1 MNYHD
6 YQLIKTLE
14 KMAEDCGFEIR
25 RSSYGSEHISLMT
38 QDKDTALPVYAR
50 NIALFTGTIEES
62 VCFLQGWYKQR
73 EYLTVLLKLKNDRI
87 KEAEQKLVDKYESD
101 RVMSALKTGKDI
113 GWMTPVHDDPNHAT
127 F

>member
-14 KMAEDCGFEIR
+14 RMAEDCGFEIR

-38 QDKDTALPVYAR
+38 QEKATALPVYAR
-50 NIALFTGTIEES
+50 NIALFTGTVEES

-73 EYLTVLLKLKNDRI
+73 EYLTVLLKLKTDRI
-87 KEAEQKLVDKYESD
+87 KDAEQKLVEKYESD
-101 RVMSALKTGKDI
+101 RVISALKTGRDI
-113 GWMTPVHDDPNHAT
+113 GWMTPEKDDPNHSP

>member
-1 MNYHD
+1 MNYTN

-38 QDKDTALPVYAR
+38 QDKETALPVYAR
-50 NIALFTGTIEES
+50 NIALFNGTVEEC

-73 EYLTVLLKLKNDRI
+73 EYLTVLLKFKPDRI
-87 KEAEQKLVDKYESD
+87 KDAEQKLVEKYESD
-101 RVMSALKTGKDI
+101 RVMTALKTGKDI
-113 GWMTPVHDDPNHAT
+113 GFMKVVSEDT
-127 F
+127 

>member
-14 KMAEDCGFEIR
+14 KMAKDCGFEIR
-25 RSSYGSEHISLMT
+25 RSSYGGDHISLMT
-38 QDKDTALPVYAR
+38 QDKATALPVYAR

-73 EYLTVLLKLKNDRI
+73 EYLSVLLKLKPDRI
-87 KEAEQKLVDKYESD
+87 MEAEQKLVDKYESD

-113 GWMTPVHDDPNHAT
+113 GWMTPATDDPNHAT

>member
-1 MNYHD
+1 MNYTN
-6 YQLIKTLE
+6 YQLVKTLE
-14 KMAEDCGFEIR
+14 KMAEDCGFKIS

-50 NIALFTGTIEES
+50 NIALFTGTVEES

-73 EYLTVLLKLKNDRI
+73 EYLTVLLKLKTDRI
-87 KEAEQKLVDKYESD
+87 KDAEQKLVDKYESD

-113 GWMTPVHDDPNHAT
+113 GWMTPEKDDPNHAP

>member
-1 MNYHD
+1 MNYTN
-6 YQLIKTLE
+6 YQLVKTLE
-14 KMAEDCGFEIR
+14 KMAEDCGFEIH

-50 NIALFTGTIEES
+50 NIALFNGTVEES

-73 EYLTVLLKLKNDRI
+73 EYLSVLLKLKPDRI
-87 KEAEQKLVDKYESD
+87 KEAEQKLIDKYESD
-101 RVMSALKTGKDI
+101 RVISALKTGKDI
-113 GWMTPVHDDPNHAT
+113 GWMTPAKDDPNHAP

>member
-1 MNYHD
+1 MNYHN
-6 YQLIKTLE
+6 YQLVKTLE

-25 RSSYGSEHISLMT
+25 RSSYGGEHISLMT
-38 QDKDTALPVYAR
+38 QDKATALPVYAR

-73 EYLTVLLKLKNDRI
+73 EYLTVLLKLKTDRI

-113 GWMTPVHDDPNHAT
+113 GWMTPEKDDPNHAT

>member
-1 MNYHD
+1 MNYTN
-6 YQLIKTLE
+6 YQLVKTLE
-14 KMAEDCGFEIR
+14 KMAEDCGFEIH

-50 NIALFTGTIEES
+50 NIALFNGTVEES

-73 EYLTVLLKLKNDRI
+73 EYLSVLLKLKPDRI

-101 RVMSALKTGKDI
+101 RVISALKTGKDI
-113 GWMTPVHDDPNHAT
+113 GWMTPAKDDPNHAP

>member
-25 RSSYGSEHISLMT
+25 RSSYGSDHISLMT

-50 NIALFTGTIEES
+50 NIPIFSGSVEEC

-73 EYLTVLLKLKNDRI
+73 EYLSVLLKLKSDRI
-87 KEAEQKLVDKYESD
+87 MEAEQKLVDKYESD
-101 RVMSALKTGKDI
+101 RVISALKTGKDI
-113 GWMTPVHDDPNHAT
+113 GWMTPAKDDPNHAP

>member
-1 MNYHD
+1 MNYHN
-6 YQLIKTLE
+6 YQLVKTLE

-25 RSSYGSEHISLMT
+25 RSSYGGEHISLMT
-38 QDKDTALPVYAR
+38 QDKATALPVYAR

-73 EYLTVLLKLKNDRI
+73 EYLTVLLKLKPDRI
-87 KEAEQKLVDKYESD
+87 MEAEQKLVDKYESD
-101 RVMSALKTGKDI
+101 RVIAALKTGKDI
-113 GWMTPVHDDPNHAT
+113 GWMTLEKDDPNHAP

>member
-1 MNYHD
+1 MNYQD
-6 YQLIKTLE
+6 YQLIKTLDN
-14 KMAEDCGFEIR
+14 MAEDAGFEIR

-38 QDKDTALPVYAR
+38 QEKATALPVYAR
-50 NIALFTGTIEES
+50 NIAIFTGTVEQC

-73 EYLTVLLKLKNDRI
+73 EYLSVLFKFKPDRI

-101 RVMSALKTGKDI
+101 RVISALKTGKDI
-113 GWMTPVHDDPNHAT
+113 GWMTPAKDDPNHAP